1 MPSSKVQSLFC
12 FGLARTDRLRSMVVD
27 FGGLYAS
34 FVLGLYASFV
44 LGLYASFVLGLYA
57 YFINK
62 LEDLSC
68 QIYSSIFD
76 HQNIGDGCEVFD
88 MDLEMETGIHG
99 ILVVDLEIDSAVD
112 FHEKISLLGP
122 WKCFFLVLDV
132 DSSLLEECLPV
143 LDFLESSMRVLLST
157 LTFQQGSPIYWLLN
171 EHGLVF
177 GLKIGR
183 SNYQLMKSVLG
194 ECLGQSLS

>member
-1 MPSSKVQSLFC
+1 M
-12 FGLARTDRLRSMVVD
+12 
-27 FGGLYAS
+27 
-34 FVLGLYASFV
+34 
-44 LGLYASFVLGLYA
+44 
-57 YFINK
+57 
-62 LEDLSC
+62 
-68 QIYSSIFD
+68 
-76 HQNIGDGCEVFD
+76 QNIHTEV
-88 MDLEMETGIHG
+88 EHG
-99 ILVVDLEIDSAVD
+99 QEIDSAVD

-177 GLKIGR
+177 GLKIG
-183 SNYQLMKSVLG
+183 YLIIFLFPK
-194 ECLGQSLS
+194 